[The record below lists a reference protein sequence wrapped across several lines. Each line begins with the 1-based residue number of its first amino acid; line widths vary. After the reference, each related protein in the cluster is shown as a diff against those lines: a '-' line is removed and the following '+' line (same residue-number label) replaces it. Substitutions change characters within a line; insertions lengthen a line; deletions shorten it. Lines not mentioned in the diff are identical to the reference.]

1 MDNLN
6 NILKQ
11 KGMTKVMLAE
21 RLGILKQNLNSLLKN
36 PTLTTIKRIA
46 DALDVSPARLFVDD
60 DTASQT
66 DELTADVYYNNVSY
80 HATDLAGLE
89 AIVNAIKA
97 SKSER

>member
-21 RLGILKQNLNSLLKN
+21 RLGILKQNLNGLLKN
-36 PTLTTIKRIA
+36 PTLSTIKRIA

-60 DTASQT
+60 ETAQT

-97 SKSER
+97 DKKEG